1 VKKQGSGIRDQG
13 SEKQRVPHVA
23 RIWGRGIVPT
33 PGAPPLR
40 GFFAQG
46 WDSTNLIGAAIIL
59 LAAAVATAPLIL
71 CGFSCGHDFDF
82 HLVSWMDCLDAWH
95 RGVLYPH
102 WTPSA
107 NYGAGE
113 PRFVFYPPLTWML
126 GAALG
131 AVFGW
136 QAAPVL
142 LTFLLLAAT
151 GLATWALA
159 RKFLSNSAATLAGCL
174 AIFSGYA
181 PFCVYERSAYGELAG
196 GCTIPLILLF
206 ALKTSR
212 TNTMD
217 CHPERSTLGAP
228 RSGVSGAKDLRLS
241 FRSLRF
247 SVPLSLSFA
256 IAASWL
262 ANAPVGVMA
271 CYLLAGFAL
280 ALAIARRS
288 WQPLL
293 RAALGVA
300 LGLGLAAFYLIPAAV
315 EQKWVDI
322 HEATDDP
329 GLKIETSFLFARH
342 SNPLLALHDAEL
354 EKVSWIAVLM
364 FAAAFAALAL
374 CLLRRRLPGERKLWL
389 PLALIPL
396 AILVLQFPVS
406 LPLWNLLPKLR
417 FLQFPWRW
425 LVALEAPLGIFL
437 AAAIWPHGRKSRIA
451 VAVLC
456 AAAFVAIAAFEG
468 THFQQPCD
476 DEDAIS
482 GMTAAYAANQGFAGT
497 DEYAPPGA
505 DNTLV
510 ASGLPAACLV
520 SDPTAELGAPDP
532 DNPPPDGP
540 PVWSPQQQSCDSF
553 RSVATGSV
561 EHRRIRG
568 VAPHAGF
575 LILRLRRY
583 PAWSLRLNG
592 QPVAQLPTRDDGLT
606 AVPVPAGFLDLT
618 ADWTTTPDVA
628 AGRWISLAVLVIVLV
643 AAILP
648 AALKRRRA
656 Q

>member
-1 VKKQGSGIRDQG
+1 MKKQGTRERG
-13 SEKQRVPHVA
+13 SK
-23 RIWGRGIVPT
+23 GT
-33 PGAPPLR
+33 KLR
-40 GFFAQG
+40 GQGLEKAAVPFSRSGCPTLAASLFLRLG
-46 WDSTNLIGAAIIL
+46 WDSTNLLGLSLIL
-59 LAAAVATAPLIL
+59 LASAVATAPLVL
-71 CGFSCGHDFDF
+71 RGFSCGHDFDF

-151 GLATWALA
+151 GLATRALA
-159 RKFLSNSAATLAGCL
+159 RKFVSDGAATLAGCL

-181 PFCVYERSAYGELAG
+181 LFCVYERSAYGELAG

-206 ALKTSR
+206 ALRRKT
-212 TNTMD
+212 TTG
-217 CHPERSTLGAP
+217 CPTLAGSLFF
-228 RSGVSGAKDLRLS
+228 RLGWEAKSIL
-241 FRSLRF
+241 
-247 SVPLSLSFA
+247 PLSLT

-271 CYLLAGFAL
+271 CYLLAGFSLTL
-280 ALAIARRS
+280 ALARRS
-288 WQPLL
+288 WQPIL
-293 RAALGVA
+293 RATLGVT
-300 LGLGLAAFYLIPAAV
+300 LGLGLAAFYLVPAAV

-329 GLKIETSFLFARH
+329 GLKIESSFLFARH
-342 SNPLLALHDAEL
+342 ANPLLAEHDVEL
-354 EKVSWIAVLM
+354 AKVSWIAALM
-364 FAAAFAALAL
+364 LAAFFAALL
-374 CLLRRRLPGERKLWL
+374 VCWLRRRLPGERKLWL

-396 AILVLQFPVS
+396 AILALQLPVS

-437 AAAIWPHGRKSRIA
+437 AAAIWPRTRWPRITA
-451 VAVLC
+451 ATLC
-456 AAAFVAIAAFEG
+456 AAAFISITAFEG

-476 DEDAIS
+476 DEDSIA
-482 GMTAAYAANQGFAGT
+482 GMTAVYASNKGFVGT

-510 ASGLPAACLV
+510 ASDLPVACLV
-520 SDPTAELGAPDP
+520 NDPTAELGQSDP
-532 DNPPPDGP
+532 NNPPPDGP

-553 RSVATGSV
+553 HSITTGSV
-561 EHRRIRG
+561 EHRRIRS
-568 VAPHAGF
+568 VAAHAGF
-575 LILRLRRY
+575 LILRLRSY

-592 QPVAQLPTRDDGLT
+592 QPVSQLFTRDDGLT
-606 AVPVPAGFLDLT
+606 TIPVPAGFLDLT
-618 ADWTTTPDVA
+618 ADWTTTPDIA
-628 AGRWISLAVLVIVLV
+628 AGRWISLAALVLV
-643 AAILP
+643 ATILP
-648 AALKRRRA
+648 VAIKHSNS